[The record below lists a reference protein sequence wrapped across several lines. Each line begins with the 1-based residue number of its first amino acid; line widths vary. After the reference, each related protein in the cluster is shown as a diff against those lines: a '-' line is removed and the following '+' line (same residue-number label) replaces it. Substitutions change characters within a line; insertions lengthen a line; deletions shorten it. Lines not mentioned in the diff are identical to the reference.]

1 MKKIYI
7 IFFIVMTLSI
17 AATSSF
23 ASDNPP
29 ANPNSSSEI
38 KITVV
43 NPAEKLSR
51 GIVNIITAPIEIA
64 KQVDLSWKESAHK
77 TQNVGT
83 GIFSGIVK
91 GLAYMVWRA
100 GSGLWDVVSF
110 PFKTPAN
117 YEPLMKPEFVLDK

>member
-7 IFFIVMTLSI
+7 IFFIVITLSI
-17 AATSSF
+17 AAASSF

-29 ANPNSSSEI
+29 KNSSSSSET

-43 NPAEKLSR
+43 NPVEKFNR
-51 GIVNIITAPIEIA
+51 GIINIITAPIEIA
-64 KQVDLSWKESAHK
+64 KQVDLSWKESAQK

-83 GIFSGIVK
+83 GIVSGIVK
-91 GLAYMVWRA
+91 GLAYTVWRA
-100 GSGLWDVVSF
+100 GSGLWDVISF